1 MAEPMQVAVMAA
13 DGPVWEGEAV
23 QVIVRTT
30 EGDMGV
36 LPGHEPF
43 MAALVPCAAEVTSV
57 DGSREIIALDEGFIS
72 VFNNRV
78 SVLSAF
84 GVLAREISLD
94 EARRTEA
101 QLHDL
106 VDSGRADNQEVRAYN
121 RAVAQVKAGEKFAQV
136 AR

>member
-13 DGPVWEGEAV
+13 DGPVWEGEAT

-36 LPGHEPF
+36 LSGHEPF

-57 DGSREIIALDEGFIS
+57 DGRREVIALDEGFIS

-84 GVLAREISLD
+84 GVLAHEISLD

-101 QLHDL
+101 QLHEL
-106 VDSGRADNQEVRAYN
+106 VDSGHADHQQVRAYN
-121 RAVAQVKAGEKFAQV
+121 RAVAQVKAGEKLAQV
-136 AR
+136 SR